1 MDRFNRILLL
11 VIALVTL
18 VLPYLTKQCPL
29 GPSTFFL
36 IFQGKTV

>member
-11 VIALVTL
+11 VIALAAL
-18 VLPYLTKQCPL
+18 VLPYLTRD
-29 GPSTFFL
+29 PSDPTTFFL